1 MIKKSVLVAFMLLLW
16 VQVVSAN
23 HTRMA
28 ALMAGD
34 FIDDIVFVDLYPHCL
49 IDYQNNLFLDIAT
62 NTADFG
68 IIGTPNEKYGVLGF
82 WQNPSAE
89 NGFNIGYAVSLY
101 KFDLGFSFS
110 PNEDNLRLGFGIGR
124 DLFDQSVEV
133 SFLTIDGTVQDR
145 HTLRVRY
152 SRRMG
157 DFRITPRYAL
167 EYVSDPVDFKKHK
180 LGIMFQRIILNEGF
194 VYAGAEYDFTR
205 GDIEID
211 SIHIHGGVELR
222 LNRYLVLRC
231 GIVEHFENSFENG
244 TWYIEPGI
252 GLRIRDFSIDF
263 HLNEERLFDKEQTFF
278 KSFGLD
284 FYFGRF

>member
-1 MIKKSVLVAFMLLLW
+1 MIKKLWMVGTMFLLSANIA
-16 VQVVSAN
+16 SAN
-23 HTRMA
+23 HTRMS

-34 FIDDIVFVDLYPHCL
+34 YIDDIVNIDLYPHRL
-49 IDYQNNLFLDIAT
+49 LAYANNLYLDIGPD
-62 NTADFG
+62 NRDFG
-68 IIGTPNEKYGVLGF
+68 AFVTPNEKYGALGL
-82 WQNPSAE
+82 WQNPVAE

-110 PNEDNLRLGFGIGR
+110 PNKDNLRLGFGIGR
-124 DLFDQSVEV
+124 DLFDQNIEV
-133 SFLTIDGTVQDR
+133 SFLTLDGTAEDR
-145 HTLRVRY
+145 HTFRVQY

-157 DFRITPRYAL
+157 DYNIVPRYTL
-167 EYVSDPVDFKKHK
+167 DYVSDPLDYKKHR
-180 LGIMFQRIILNEGF
+180 LGIMFQRMILNEGF
-194 VYAGAEYDFTR
+194 VYVGAEYDFTR
-205 GDIEID
+205 GDLEID
-211 SIHIHGGVELR
+211 STHVHAGVELR

-231 GIVEHFENSFENG
+231 GVAEHFEDSFENG

-284 FYFGRF
+284 FFFGRF

>member
-1 MIKKSVLVAFMLLLW
+1 MIKKSLLVVVILILG
-16 VQVVSAN
+16 VQIASAN

-28 ALMAGD
+28 TLMAGD
-34 FIDDIVFVDLYPHCL
+34 FIDDIVFVDLYPHRL
-49 IDYQNNLFLDIAT
+49 LDYQNSLFLDIAT
-62 NTADFG
+62 DSRDFG
-68 IIGTPNEKYGVLGF
+68 IMGTPNDKYGVLGF
-82 WQNPSAE
+82 WQNPLAE
-89 NGFNIGYAVSLY
+89 NGFNIGYAISLY

-110 PNEDNLRLGFGIGR
+110 PNKDNLRLGFGVAR
-124 DLFDQSVEV
+124 DLFDQRIEV
-133 SFLTIDGTVQDR
+133 SFLTIDGIVEDQHSFR
-145 HTLRVRY
+145 ARY

-157 DFRITPRYAL
+157 DFNITPRYAL
-167 EYVSDPVDFKKHK
+167 EYVSDPTDFKKHK
-180 LGIMFQRIILNEGF
+180 IGIMFQRMILNEGF
-194 VYAGAEYDFTR
+194 VYAGVEYDFTR

-211 SIHIHGGVELR
+211 STHIHGGVELK

-231 GIVEHFENSFENG
+231 GVAEHFEDSFENG

-278 KSFGLD
+278 QSFGLD